1 MSNSIK
7 KVKKKLDQTALD
19 YSIPSYNY
27 VEKLPTPGD
36 NGVGASGDVGTLLK
50 DIIYMGKPAIRMFF
64 GIGSNNPKKYPGK
77 KGYYNTGGALGNY
90 YRLPAGFDENGKK
103 KWMCI
108 DNISRIPF
116 VDGIVPGMMKDVYD
130 INPFLLLQSVSDPS
144 KPVYKE
150 CFQNFNEKKNSTTI
164 DFFSIILLLILLTIF
179 MKLFS

>member
-7 KVKKKLDQTALD
+7 NTKKKMQQTALD

-36 NGVGASGDVGTLLK
+36 SGVGASGDVETLLK
-50 DIIYMGKPAIRMFF
+50 DMIYMGKPAIRMFF

-90 YRLPAGFDENGKK
+90 YRLPAGIDDNGKQ

-108 DNISRIPF
+108 DNIPRIP
-116 VDGIVPGMMKDVYD
+116 VIDGIVPGMMKDVYD
-130 INPFLLLQSVSDPS
+130 INPLMLLSAVSSNPS
-144 KPVYKE
+144 KHIYKE
-150 CFQNFNEKKNSTTI
+150 CFQNFSGKKKTTI
-164 DFFSIILLLILLTIF
+164 NFYSVVLLLILLTISI
-179 MKLFS
+179 KLFS

>member
-1 MSNSIK
+1 MK
-7 KVKKKLDQTALD
+7 M
-19 YSIPSYNY
+19 
-27 VEKLPTPGD
+27 E
-36 NGVGASGDVGTLLK
+36 
-50 DIIYMGKPAIRMFF
+50 
-64 GIGSNNPKKYPGK
+64 
-77 KGYYNTGGALGNY
+77 
-90 YRLPAGFDENGKK
+90 KK

-164 DFFSIILLLILLTIF
+164 NFFSIILLLILLTIF
-179 MKLFS
+179 IKLFS